1 MSKTYYKVVRPVSKY
16 IVDVRWYANDRQT
29 ARDAYEEMQASNG
42 DELESTRYS
51 YKGTDGYLY

>member
-1 MSKTYYKVVRPVSKY
+1 MSKTYYKVVRPISKY
-16 IVDVRWYANDRQT
+16 MGSVRWYANERQT
-29 ARDAYEEMQASNG
+29 AKDAYEEMQSFNG